1 MVKVCILASS
11 NRLSRCESA
20 DGYIYDGLA
29 RRHQGVPECQCAY
42 CTLTTLSLQTT
53 ERAPHKFVWGSPFFD
68 LAVASMAP
76 TRPRN
81 NKRSIESPPTT
92 PQQSKRIR
100 KEATTGTRSRYFQ
113 ACSMRTDFWHPLM
126 ALAGHYPPA
135 VSVCCT
141 TSVLIMVT
149 LYDSVQFLRLD
160 VIP

>member
-1 MVKVCILASS
+1 MGDSYKFGGVLCGVIKRAVSHIISGDPWC
-11 NRLSRCESA
+11 
-20 DGYIYDGLA
+20 
-29 RRHQGVPECQCAY
+29 HQGVPEVSAH
-42 CTLTTLSLQTT
+42 TARLLNLQAT
-53 ERAPHKFVWGSPFFD
+53 ERAPHKFVWRSPFFD

-126 ALAGHYPPA
+126 PPNA
-135 VSVCCT
+135 RA
-141 TSVLIMVT
+141 
-149 LYDSVQFLRLD
+149 DSRVRAIKNHLLLGSFKFRL
-160 VIP
+160 

>member
-29 RRHQGVPECQCAY
+29 RRHQGVPEVSAH
-42 CTLTTLSLQTT
+42 TARLLSLQTT
-53 ERAPHKFVWGSPFFD
+53 ERAPHKFVWRSPFFG

-81 NKRSIESPPTT
+81 KKRSIKSPPTT